1 MTARF
6 SLHRAIPRLTAVSA
20 AALSLALV
28 AACGDNSTSATS
40 AENGASAA
48 PAAGT
53 VPAGEPD
60 VNGDGKIVI
69 GILSPGDTNDN
80 GYYESF
86 VASAKTFAADQG
98 WQIITQDKINPAD
111 AVSAARNVCRQGV
124 DLVAVGASE
133 LKDALPVAQ
142 EAVCA
147 KTAWYVAAGQGV
159 ELTPYI
165 STSQDDVNES
175 LLAAGYAAG
184 LLMKENGDTKAGY
197 VTGPEADFSVLAY
210 KAFKA
215 GIREVIPDAE
225 VLATYTGS
233 FDDAAKGQEAAQA
246 QINQGVKM
254 FYPYLGGATDAA
266 AKIASDAGVPTL
278 TPGTDR
284 CSDPTAKFAI
294 SAIFSPGDYFAA
306 ALKDFSAGT
315 LKMGVTRHWKMG
327 VDAVPTVK
335 VCAGTDEQTAAVNK
349 FISDIGSGAIVP
361 ADEVAKLGG

>member
-1 MTARF
+1 M
-6 SLHRAIPRLTAVSA
+6 LLI
-20 AALSLALV
+20 
-28 AACGDNSTSATS
+28 AACGDNSTNNAASP
-40 AENGASAA
+40 AEGASSA

-60 VNGDGKIVI
+60 VNGDGKVVI

-86 VASAKTFAADQG
+86 VASAKTFADEKG
-98 WQIITQDKINPAD
+98 WQVITQDKVNPAD
-111 AVSAARNVCRQGV
+111 AVSAARNICRQNV

-133 LKDALPVAQ
+133 LKDALPVAA

-159 ELTPYI
+159 EQTPYI
-165 STSQDDVNES
+165 STSQDDANES
-175 LLAAGYAAG
+175 MLTAGYAAG
-184 LLMKENGDTKAGY
+184 LLMKEKGDTKAGY
-197 VTGPEADFSVLAY
+197 VTGPELDFSTLGY

-215 GIREVIPDAE
+215 GIREVIPQAE
-225 VLATYTGS
+225 VVATYTGS
-233 FDDAAKGQEAAQA
+233 FDDAAKGQEAALA

-266 AKIASDAGVPTL
+266 TKIANDAGVPAL

-284 CSDPTAKFAI
+284 CADPTTKFAI
-294 SAIFSPGDYFAA
+294 SVIFSPGDYFTG
-306 ALKDFSAGT
+306 ALKDFAAGT

-327 VDAVPTVK
+327 KDSVPTVK
-335 VCAGTDEQTAAVNK
+335 LCSGTADQTAAVAK
-349 FISDIGSGAIVP
+349 FIADIGSGAIVP
-361 ADEVAKLGG
+361 TDEVAKLGN